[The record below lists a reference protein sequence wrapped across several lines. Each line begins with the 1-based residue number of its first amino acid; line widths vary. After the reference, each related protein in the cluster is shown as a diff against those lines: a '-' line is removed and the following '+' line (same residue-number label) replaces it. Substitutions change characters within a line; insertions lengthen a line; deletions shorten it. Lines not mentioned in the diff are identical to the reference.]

1 MAAEEKINDG
11 CLYCSVSLKLVTVQ
25 YCAIIV
31 IDFEL

>member
-1 MAAEEKINDG
+1 MVAEEKINDG
-11 CLYCSVSLKLVTVQ
+11 CLYCSVSLK